1 MNWSPLLLLTLALA
15 TSSSG
20 CHQSIAPAPSNTPNA
35 FRFAYPFKKIP
46 PEDVDNAIRFHKEKL
61 SAAGKRQP
69 ALFQVALAQAYLAK
83 AQASSDFSYFNEAEK
98 LVDAALKKQPDNRGA
113 LLAKASLCEAR
124 HDFQGAIKILEAL
137 EKKDPGDVD
146 TRSMLA
152 NSLMEVGRVPEAL
165 ELSHSIFRNVPTNPA
180 ALQYSRTLIASGDDD
195 KSRKILEVAI
205 GQEQAMENKAS
216 ARLRSLLGEM
226 DVRHGNLE
234 EAEQFFQASLEA
246 MPGNAQTTEDLAR
259 LKLRQG
265 QPAEAEKLF
274 VASFASTQHPLLLRE
289 VAQIKLAQG
298 KAEESKKMLLQAE
311 SLLRPEVQKGGY
323 GHARDLARVLLDLQR
338 PEEALKLLE
347 QEEKQRQDWRL
358 YELKAITLE
367 RLERHD
373 EAVQALKQALG
384 SGYQEPSLYQR
395 AALWEP
401 KGPWAEKLKTLDP
414 TFTPDMLEK

>member
-1 MNWSPLLLLTLALA
+1 MKWSPLLLLALALA
-15 TSSSG
+15 APG
-20 CHQSIAPAPSNTPNA
+20 CRQSVAPTPSQTPTA
-35 FRFAYPFKKIP
+35 FRFAYPFKNIP

-61 SAAGKRQP
+61 ASARKQEP
-69 ALFQVALAQAYLAK
+69 AAFQVALAQAYLAK
-83 AQASSDFSYFNEAEK
+83 AQASSDFTYFNEAEK
-98 LVDAALKKQPDNRGA
+98 LVDKALKKQPDNRGA

-124 HDFQGAIKILEAL
+124 HDFQGAIKILESL
-137 EKKDPGDVD
+137 EKRDPGDVD

-165 ELSHSIFRNVPTNPA
+165 EISRSIFRSVPTNPA
-180 ALQYSRTLIASGDDD
+180 ALQYSRTLIASGDDE
-195 KSRKILEVAI
+195 KARKILEVAI
-205 GQEQAMENKAS
+205 AQEQAMENKAS
-216 ARLRSLLGEM
+216 SRMRSLLGEM

-246 MPGNAQTTEDLAR
+246 TPDNAQTSEDLAR
-259 LKLRQG
+259 MKLRQG

-274 VASFASTQHPLLLRE
+274 VASFARTQHPLLLRE

-298 KAEESKKMLLQAE
+298 KTEESQKMLLQAE

-367 RLERHD
+367 RLQRQE
-373 EAVQALKQALG
+373 EALKTLKQALG

>member
-1 MNWSPLLLLTLALA
+1 MNWSPLLLLALALA
-15 TSSSG
+15 APG
-20 CHQSIAPAPSNTPNA
+20 CRQAAAPAASQTPAA
-35 FRFAYPFKKIP
+35 FRYAYPFKNIP
-46 PEDVDNAIRFHKEKL
+46 PENVDNAIRFHKEKL
-61 SAAGKRQP
+61 ANSHKLEPAA
-69 ALFQVALAQAYLAK
+69 FQVALAQAYLAK

-98 LVDAALKKQPDNRGA
+98 LVDSALKKQPENRGA
-113 LLAKASLCEAR
+113 LLVKASLCEAR
-124 HDFQGAIKILEAL
+124 HDFQGAIKILEGL

-165 ELSHSIFRNVPTNPA
+165 EISRAIFRKVPTNPA
-180 ALQYSRTLIASGDDD
+180 ALQVSRTLIASGDDD
-195 KSRKILEVAI
+195 KARKILEVAI
-205 GQEQAMENKAS
+205 GQEQPMENKAS
-216 ARLRSLLGEM
+216 ARMRSLLGEI

-234 EAEQFFQASLEA
+234 EAEQFFRASLEA
-246 MPGNAQTTEDLAR
+246 MPDNAQTTEDLAR

-274 VASFASTQHPLLLRE
+274 MASFAQTQHPLLLRE

-298 KAEESKKMLLQAE
+298 KTAESQKMLLQAE

-323 GHARDLARVLLDLQR
+323 GHARDLARVLLDLQK

-367 RLERHD
+367 ALKRHD
-373 EAVQALKQALG
+373 EALKALKQALG
-384 SGYQEPSLYQR
+384 SGYQEPALYQR

-401 KGPWAEKLKTLDP
+401 QGPWGGKLKTLDP